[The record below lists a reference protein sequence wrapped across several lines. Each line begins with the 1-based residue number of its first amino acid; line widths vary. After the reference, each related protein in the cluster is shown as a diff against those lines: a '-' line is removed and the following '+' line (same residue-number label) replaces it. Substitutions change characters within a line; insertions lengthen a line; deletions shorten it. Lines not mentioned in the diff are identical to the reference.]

1 MNYDNLKIPDHVGI
15 IVDGNGR
22 WAKKRGL
29 SRSFGHKAGAD
40 NLEKLTRYVLSKG
53 IKVLSLYVFST
64 ENFKRSKEEVD
75 YLMDLFTSKFKKDR
89 KKYQKDNIKIIFS
102 GRREPLKQSVLD
114 TMDEMTKMTKNN
126 TGGIVNFCLN
136 YGGHSEIIDACK
148 KINTDA
154 INNKLE
160 IENLDEE
167 TFKKYLY
174 NDLPPMDLLIR
185 TSGEYRISN
194 FMLWQMSYAEF
205 YFTPT
210 YFPDF
215 NKKEF
220 DKAILDYT
228 ERDRRFGG
236 INYEKKSD

>member
-1 MNYDNLKIPDHVGI
+1 MNYDNLKIPEHVGI

-29 SRSFGHKAGAD
+29 SRSLGHKAGAD
-40 NLEKLTRYVLSKG
+40 NLEKLSRYVLSKG

-75 YLMDLFTSKFKKDR
+75 YLMDLFTNKFKKDR
-89 KKYQKDNIKIIFS
+89 KKYEKDNIKVVFS
-102 GRREPLKQSVLD
+102 GRKEPLKQSVLD
-114 TMDEMTKMTKNN
+114 TMDEMMEMTKNN

-136 YGGHSEIIDACK
+136 YGGHSELIDACK
-148 KINTDA
+148 KVSNDVK
-154 INNKLE
+154 NNKLE
-160 IENLDEE
+160 IDDINEQI
-167 TFKKYLY
+167 FSKYLY
-174 NDLPPMDLLIR
+174 NDLPAMDLLIR

-215 NKKEF
+215 NKNEF
-220 DKAILDYT
+220 DKAIIDFT
-228 ERDRRFGG
+228 NRDRRFGG
-236 INYEKKSD
+236 INYENKSN